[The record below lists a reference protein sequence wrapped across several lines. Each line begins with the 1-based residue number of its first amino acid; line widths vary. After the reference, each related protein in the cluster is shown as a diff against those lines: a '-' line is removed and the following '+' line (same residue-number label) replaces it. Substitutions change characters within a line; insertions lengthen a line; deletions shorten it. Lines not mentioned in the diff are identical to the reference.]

1 MNLNADHEKYSNSS
15 SLGQGEERVFGNENL
30 TKKVSAQVS
39 TADSLEGKLIE
50 IFRATVCPMATT
62 EVSENSPV
70 MHCKGQ
76 KSKAKSGV
84 SGESIVG
91 LQSAQSLAESSAGN
105 FIRATLVGQ
114 EVKYSFQCKIG
125 HRFQ

>member
-1 MNLNADHEKYSNSS
+1 LNLNADQEKYSNSS
-15 SLGQGEERVFGNENL
+15 SMGQAEQRVFGNENL
-30 TKKVSAQVS
+30 TKKVSVQFS
-39 TADSLEGKLIE
+39 TADSLEGKLTE
-50 IFRATVCPMATT
+50 IFQATVCPMATT

-70 MHCKGQ
+70 KDCQGQ
-76 KSKAKSGV
+76 KIKGKSGV
-84 SGESIVG
+84 NGESNVG
-91 LQSAQSLAESSAGN
+91 VQNAQSLAESSAGN